1 MKIKIK
7 VEFWPNQIGD
17 KPCSMNIFDIKFGPN
32 QSRMLKLRIDKDL
45 GRYPFQSYTYN
56 SDLNFSRSR
65 I

>member
-1 MKIKIK
+1 MIHEINTNLFACYQD
-7 VEFWPNQIGD
+7 ENQSIRG
-17 KPCSMNIFDIKFGPN
+17 NKFGPI
-32 QSRMLKLRIDKDL
+32 RMLKLRIDKDL

>member
-1 MKIKIK
+1 MFAYYEDK
-7 VEFWPNQIGD
+7 NQSIYG
-17 KPCSMNIFDIKFGPN
+17 IKFGPI
-32 QSRMLKLRIDKDL
+32 RMLKLRIDKDL